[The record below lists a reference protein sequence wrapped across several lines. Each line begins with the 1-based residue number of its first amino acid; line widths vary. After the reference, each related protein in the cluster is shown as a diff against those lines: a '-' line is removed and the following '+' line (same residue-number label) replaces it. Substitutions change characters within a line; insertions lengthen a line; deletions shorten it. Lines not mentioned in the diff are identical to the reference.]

1 MGVSGGA
8 FLGGCSLSEF
18 LGSVFFWFF
27 SGFFLVLFWFFSVFF
42 LVFSREK
49 NQKKTRKEP
58 EKKTEKKGVAKKK
71 GVTPPTPERRAA
83 SHPTPPHSALEKF
96 GAC

>member
-1 MGVSGGA
+1 MLFWGVQSVGVSGQC
-8 FLGGCSLSEF
+8 FF
-18 LGSVFFWFF
+18 QVFFWFF
-27 SGFFLVLFWFFSVFF
+27 SGFFLVFSGFF
-42 LVFSREK
+42 LVFFSGKKPEK